1 MNCETAQSWEI
12 RKGERGAA
20 LLTVLFIATLILAAG
35 GALILISGTATR
47 TAVDSTAEM
56 QAYYSAESGLETGL
70 NVLRGNV
77 SPNAS
82 MPPGTQ
88 INFRSAVTPGSSNLP
103 SDTSTTARLSGW
115 LNYDYTP
122 TG

>member
-47 TAVDSTAEM
+47 TAVASTAEM

-88 INFRSAVTPGSSNLP
+88 TNYRNAVTPWSSKF
-103 SDTSTTARLSGW
+103 
-115 LNYDYTP
+115 
-122 TG
+122 